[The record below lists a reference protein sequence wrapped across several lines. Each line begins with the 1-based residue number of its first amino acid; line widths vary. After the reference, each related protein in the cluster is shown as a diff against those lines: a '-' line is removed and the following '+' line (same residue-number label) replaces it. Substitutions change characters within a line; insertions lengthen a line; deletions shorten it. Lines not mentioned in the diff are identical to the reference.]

1 MKQNIRKV
9 IVRKQKEQKKKYK
22 TLRLQAFDVSNWEK
36 SQEIRK
42 QEEVEWKKFKFLCD
56 LREALDKKE

>member
-1 MKQNIRKV
+1 LENIRKV

-22 TLRLQAFDVSNWEK
+22 TLRLQAFDTGNWEK

-42 QEEVEWKKFKFLCD
+42 LEDKEWKKFKFLCD